1 VGETKTSK
9 QFMTKL
15 QDAIFIFFVYLISQI
30 FVFYQL
36 QGHLWN
42 KWIKDHPFIMA
53 VLGLPLGYLVI
64 LGSRK
69 MVALCDGETWP
80 NRIFGFTLGV
90 IVFTIMAWVYLKEP
104 LSLKTSVCITLCFL
118 IICVQ
123 LFWK

>member
-1 VGETKTSK
+1 
-9 QFMTKL
+9 MTKL
-15 QDAIFIFFVYLISQI
+15 QDAIFIFFIYLISQI

-42 KWIKDHPFIMA
+42 KWIKDHPFTMA
-53 VLGLPLGYLVI
+53 VLGMPLGYLVI
-64 LGSRK
+64 LASRK
-69 MVALCDGETWP
+69 MVTLCDGETWP

>member
-1 VGETKTSK
+1 MGETKTSI
-9 QFMTKL
+9 FSMTKL

-30 FVFYQL
+30 FVFFQL

-42 KWIKDHPFIMA
+42 KWIKDHPFLMA
-53 VLGLPLGYLVI
+53 MLGMPLGYLVI

-69 MVALCDGETWP
+69 MVSLCDGETWP

-90 IVFTIMAWVYLKEP
+90 IVFTIMSWTYLKEP
-104 LSLKTSVCITLCFL
+104 VSLKTATLLFL
-118 IICVQ
+118 CLMIILIQ